1 MSAEQKKASHL
12 AWHETMELHETVVFL
27 SNSLIGFKMD
37 DPQVQDP
44 DLKKLYA
51 EAIQSLERN
60 LKELLPYYK
69 SAPTVDM
76 RNNDSKDLTAFYAA
90 RLLIFAKTAV
100 RNYAI
105 AITETATPSL
115 CETFKK
121 QLNQAIQ
128 LHSKVFEFMLNKGI
142 YPAYDL
148 NRLLANDQKVAAVA
162 LNM

>member
-1 MSAEQKKASHL
+1 LSAESKKASHL
-12 AWHETMELHETVVFL
+12 AWHETLELHETVIFQ
-27 SNSLIGFKMD
+27 SNSLMGFKMHY
-37 DPQVQDP
+37 PQVQDP
-44 DLKKLYA
+44 ELKKLYA

-69 SAPTVDM
+69 SAPAVDM
-76 RNNDSKDLTAFYAA
+76 RNNAPKDLTAYYAGH
-90 RLLIFAKTAV
+90 LLIFSKTAV

-148 NRLLANDQKVAAVA
+148 NRLLANDQKAAAEA